1 MLPASDIT
9 PMPDRIYVE
18 MIPYQETVTA
28 SGLYLPAEKLDH
40 DKMVKGTVL
49 ALGPGRTLPKSG
61 QLVPFDVEVGDIIY
75 CGTPE
80 NVGPV
85 VAGDVMTGH
94 IDGIYEINV
103 KVV

>member
-1 MLPASDIT
+1 LLLLSYCGRA
-9 PMPDRIYVE
+9 
-18 MIPYQETVTA
+18 VTA
-28 SGLYLPAEKLDH
+28 LLSILPQLGRACKASR
-40 DKMVKGTVL
+40 GVL
-49 ALGPGRTLPKSG
+49 SFP
-61 QLVPFDVEVGDIIY
+61 GDIIH

-80 NVGPV
+80 NVGLV